1 MTMFALN
8 NALTFPAA
16 GAEFMA
22 QRGTCQL

>member
-8 NALTFPAA
+8 NALTFSAA